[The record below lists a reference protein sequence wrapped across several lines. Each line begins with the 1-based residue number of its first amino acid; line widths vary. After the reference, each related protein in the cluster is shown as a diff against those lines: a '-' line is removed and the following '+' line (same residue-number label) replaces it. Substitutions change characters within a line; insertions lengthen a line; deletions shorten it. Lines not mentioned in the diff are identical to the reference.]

1 MDKDGRPPHSDA
13 HGLPDELS
21 DLAESEDAR
30 QDYAALWRLLR
41 RADTATDA
49 AFSVEAAWDD
59 LADGLDAPAESPESK
74 DDIGPAEP
82 PPARRSSDRPPRPS
96 ARARARGSWA
106 RRSWARR
113 LAVAAAVVLCVALGA
128 VLWWRQPVTVQTAA
142 GEQATVTLPDGST
155 AELNGATTLTYARG
169 FSSLPGLDAAA
180 RQVTLRGEAFFSVQP
195 AARPFRV
202 ETSNAAVEVLG
213 TTFNVRARLQGETP
227 VTDVALRSG
236 RVRFITRAA
245 ADRAA
250 SGVIL
255 DEAGQQSRLSGQDA
269 APTAPAPLDPKY
281 LAAWR
286 EGGFAIRNA
295 ALPAILRELEVQFG
309 AAIRLGV
316 PAAQTETMTLHY
328 GRTVRLEDILR
339 DIAVIQGLRYQQ
351 MNDGY
356 ALVP

>member
-1 MDKDGRPPHSDA
+1 MDKDGRPPNTDA
-13 HGLPDELS
+13 HDLPDELS
-21 DLAESEDAR
+21 DLAEDEDAR

-49 AFSVEAAWDD
+49 AFSIDAAWND
-59 LADGLDAPAESPESK
+59 LDSGLDAPAASP
-74 DDIGPAEP
+74 DDTETPDHLP
-82 PPARRSSDRPPRPS
+82 TRRPSDRPPRPS
-96 ARARARGSWA
+96 ARTRAQSPWT
-106 RRSWARR
+106 RR
-113 LAVAAAVVLCVALGA
+113 LAVTAAVALCVALGA
-128 VLWWRQPVTVQTAA
+128 VLWWRQPVTVQTAT
-142 GEQATVTLPDGST
+142 GEQITATLPDGST

-169 FSSLPGLDAAA
+169 FSSLPGLDAAV

-202 ETSNAAVEVLG
+202 ETPNAAVEVLG
-213 TTFNVRARLQGETP
+213 TAFNVRARLQGETP

-236 RVRFITRAA
+236 RVRFLARAV

-250 SGVIL
+250 SGVTL
-255 DEAGQQSRLSGQDA
+255 DEAGQQSRLTGQGA
-269 APTAPAPLDPKY
+269 APTSPEPIDPKY
-281 LAAWR
+281 MAAWR

-295 ALPAILRELEVQFG
+295 ALPTILRELEIQFG

-356 ALVP
+356 ALIP